1 MMENENP
8 SENPA
13 KDPKASFYE
22 KVLNIRNDILSGK
35 IQPTKEE
42 HEAMSNCYEN
52 VILQT
57 GIGAGLFFIA
67 SNTFIRQKQMKPSTK
82 GALLTISGLFG
93 AYIGAVSG
101 FSKCVTSIMSLD
113 SPIGLQL
120 RELYNQV
127 SPKKY
132 IKNPKTHTKGSYED
146 FASEIPENPFEKAP
160 SKPIYTTGKNFESRK
175 EEEEEFNFEKKS
187 LDDFQQK
194 EKDFSSPPK
203 KFNKFGDPID

>member
-82 GALLTISGLFG
+82 GALLTS
-93 AYIGAVSG
+93 
-101 FSKCVTSIMSLD
+101 
-113 SPIGLQL
+113 
-120 RELYNQV
+120 
-127 SPKKY
+127 
-132 IKNPKTHTKGSYED
+132 KNPDSILFFSTLYSDSFIFPSFWSFRGLYWSCFWIFEMCDFHYEFRFTD
-146 FASEIPENPFEKAP
+146 
-160 SKPIYTTGKNFESRK
+160 
-175 EEEEEFNFEKKS
+175 
-187 LDDFQQK
+187 
-194 EKDFSSPPK
+194 
-203 KFNKFGDPID
+203 